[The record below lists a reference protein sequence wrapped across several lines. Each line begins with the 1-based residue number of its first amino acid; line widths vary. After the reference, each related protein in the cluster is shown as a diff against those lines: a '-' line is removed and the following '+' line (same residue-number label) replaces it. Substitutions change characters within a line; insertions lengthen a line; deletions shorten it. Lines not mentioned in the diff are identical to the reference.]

1 MSHVL
6 KQAISWG
13 RRDRRRARRRAGPAS
28 QNGVMIRPTSQQR
41 ALSQIEQTL
50 ADDHPSLGPLF
61 DIFTGLAGQEA
72 MPVTERITARAW
84 RLRWPRRVSPTI
96 ATLVGL
102 AMAAAALFT
111 ISLMLPS
118 PQVCSGTFSAVAAP
132 TRSVPTGSL
141 LACAA
146 RPNKRASP

>member
-1 MSHVL
+1 M
-6 KQAISWG
+6 ISV
-13 RRDRRRARRRAGPAS
+13 S
-28 QNGVMIRPTSQQR
+28 NCSQQR
-41 ALSQIEQTL
+41 ALDQIEKTL
-50 ADDHPSLGPLF
+50 AHDHPGLGAMFTIFASLV
-61 DIFTGLAGQEA
+61 AQEA

-84 RLRWPRRVSPTI
+84 RLRRPRRVSPTL

-111 ISLMLPS
+111 IGLKLPS
-118 PQVCSGTFSAVAAP
+118 PQVCSGTFTAVTAP

-146 RPNKRASP
+146 RQDKHASP